1 MSSPCSVGKT
11 DERILMRKEKEEE
24 PLPTPVSPALSLLL
38 SPSLRSS
45 LQMSQARMRGEVIE
59 LSLYSV

>member
-11 DERILMRKEKEEE
+11 DERILMRKEEEE